1 MIKPELLK
9 GKEVFI
15 NEELCSKDF
24 LISGATPNMLNEW
37 PYMASKI
44 IRKVIEVDISDN
56 TFRTDDGYWIS
67 LTKIEKLVK
76 DSINVTLEED
86 FLLVLI

>member
-1 MIKPELLK
+1 MINHELLI

-15 NEELCSKDF
+15 RKELCSKDF

-37 PYMASKI
+37 PYVADKVV
-44 IRKVIEVDISDN
+44 RKVIDVDTSDN

-67 LTKIEKLVK
+67 LTKIENLVK
-76 DSINVTLEED
+76 DSVNYSKEED

>member
-1 MIKPELLK
+1 MINPDFLK

-24 LISGATPNMLNEW
+24 LISGATPDMLNEW
-37 PYMASKI
+37 PYLADKV

-56 TFRTDDGYWIS
+56 TFRTEDGYWIS